1 MLKFAEEDFS
11 YHWSKMG
18 SRKKIRTPVVPN
30 VLSFPSVNVSDFGYY
45 LCEVKEAEKV
55 VLTVYRA
62 LYLNESK
69 TNRDGFSPSG
79 KSS

>member
-1 MLKFAEEDFS
+1 MLKFAEKDFS

-18 SRKKIRTPVVPN
+18 SRRKIDTPVVPN
-30 VLSFPSVNVSDFGYY
+30 VLSFHSVSKSDFGYY
-45 LCEVKEAEKV
+45 RCEVKEAEKV

-62 LYLNESK
+62 LYIDESN
-69 TNRDGFSPSG
+69 TNTDGVSSSG

>member
-11 YHWSKMG
+11 FHWSRIG
-18 SRKKIRTPVVPN
+18 SRNKIKTPVVPN
-30 VLSFPSVNVSDFGYY
+30 VLTFHSVSELDFGYY
-45 LCEVKEAEKV
+45 RCEVKEAEKV
-55 VLTVYRA
+55 VLIVYRA
-62 LYLNESK
+62 LYVDESK